1 MEALAAVSHSSSQP
15 ANMVLL
21 TETVL
26 YYLDCLDQ
34 IYQSSLETT
43 KDGFTGVGPVID
55 WAEKIASS
63 KPLHPL
69 LTQPSLRTVSGSAKG
84 PRVTPASSTH
94 PSTPISA
101 ITSESQHSNLYVDS
115 QESEGVCRH
124 KFTTVHDIFYSDLM
138 VLRTCFGHSPLPKL
152 SVHQEIPTLL
162 ILTNSYYFGAQIVKI
177 VVISKNSQK

>member
-43 KDGFTGVGPVID
+43 KDGFTGVGPIID

-63 KPLHPL
+63 KSLHPL
-69 LTQPSLRTVSGSAKG
+69 LTQPSLRTISGSAKG
-84 PRVTPASSTH
+84 PRVTPASSTR

-101 ITSESQHSNLYVDS
+101 ITSESQHSNLYTDN
-115 QESEGVCRH
+115 QESEGACRH
-124 KFTTVHDIFYSDLM
+124 KFTMVCDIF
-138 VLRTCFGHSPLPKL
+138 
-152 SVHQEIPTLL
+152 LL
-162 ILTNSYYFGAQIVKI
+162 
-177 VVISKNSQK
+177 